1 MKVLILTSK
10 FGMGHLSASNSLAEE
25 IEDLYFGAETVV
37 VDIFEYIMPEYTD
50 TMYKAFNVLV
60 NKGSKLYN
68 LFYRFTENGK
78 IDSTPFVFENFLK
91 KLEELLNEIKPT
103 VVISTFPFCSQLVSR
118 YKEKTGYKVPLL
130 TCITDLS
137 SHSEWISKNT
147 DCYIVADEYTK
158 NELVEK
164 GIDVSKILVNGIP
177 VRREFKNIRR
187 IYNEDI
193 SDININ
199 NKLNLNKTKDRKL
212 IEDQN
217 EKNILIMGGGL
228 GLLPKSS
235 KFYEDLNELEGVKTT
250 VITGNNEKMYYKLH
264 SVYNNIEVVGYT
276 NRVDKYMEKADLI
289 ITKPGGITLF
299 ETIHAE
305 LPLLVFT
312 PFLLHEI
319 NNAAFIL
326 DKNIGR
332 VLSKNPKEHIDNIK
346 ELIYDDELLN
356 TFRQNLRSI
365 KHNLDDF
372 KLIEMLD
379 YLESEAQGECT
390 RCI

>member
-1 MKVLILTSK
+1 MRNMKVLILTSK

-25 IEDLYFGAETVV
+25 IEDLYFGSEAVV
-37 VDIFEYIMPEYTD
+37 EDIFEYIMPEYTD

-78 IDSTPFVFENFLK
+78 IDSTPFVFEHFLK
-91 KLEELLNEIKPT
+91 KLDELLDEIKPT
-103 VVISTFPFCSQLVSR
+103 VIISTFPFCSQLVSK
-118 YKEKTGYKVPLL
+118 YKDKTGDKRPLL

-137 SHSEWISKNT
+137 SHSEWLSKNT
-147 DCYIVADEYTK
+147 DCYLVADEYTK
-158 NELVEK
+158 DELIEK
-164 GIDVSKILVNGIP
+164 GIDVSKILVTGIP
-177 VRREFKNIRR
+177 VRREFKN
-187 IYNEDI
+187 
-193 SDININ
+193 
-199 NKLNLNKTKDRKL
+199 TDRKDK
-212 IEDQN
+212 IQN

-228 GLLPKSS
+228 GLLPKLN
-235 KFYEDLNELEGVKTT
+235 KFYEDLNNLEGVKTT

-264 SVYNNIEVVGYT
+264 SMYENIEVLGYT
-276 NRVDKYMEKADLI
+276 DHVDKYMENADLI

-299 ETIHAE
+299 ETIHSE
-305 LPLLVFT
+305 LPLLVFS

-346 ELIYDDELLN
+346 EIIYDNELLN
-356 TFRQNLRSI
+356 TFKKNLKSI
-365 KHNLDDF
+365 KDDLDDF
-372 KLIEMLD
+372 RLIEMLD